1 MILLQWALQ
10 VNLYKSY
17 LDFVLIFNQENLFI
31 GSTDVPTGTRVGRY
45 LDRFVSLKGHI
56 QSFNKESSEF
66 ATQYDSSAQ
75 AFIQEYDNDP
85 SAACIMQWNKM
96 NISEELLVDL
106 ENLQSSI
113 VSAHVRLRAIRRRIA
128 DDVVQV
134 SLSPANLRT
143 YAARLI
149 STPSG
154 TCLKYNLSLN
164 YNLRILYLPF
174 QSPFPSHLPL
184 LQFRP
189 VKQEPR

>member
-1 MILLQWALQ
+1 MYLILT
-10 VNLYKSY
+10 KRK
-17 LDFVLIFNQENLFI
+17 IFFI
-31 GSTDVPTGTRVGRY
+31 GPTDVPTGTRVGRY

-66 ATQYDSSAQ
+66 ATQYDSPAQ

-113 VSAHVRLRAIRRRIA
+113 VSAHVRLQAIRRRIA

-154 TCLKYNLSLN
+154 TH
-164 YNLRILYLPF
+164 F
-174 QSPFPSHLPL
+174 
-184 LQFRP
+184 
-189 VKQEPR
+189 